1 MATQQK
7 TAKVNSGKTGN
18 DTPMMRQYMS
28 IKDQYPEA
36 IVMYRMGDFYEMF
49 FEDAILAADALDL
62 TLTSRN
68 KNAPD
73 PIPMCGIPHHASVGY
88 VSRLIE
94 QGFKVAI
101 CEQMEDPSK
110 VKGLVKREV
119 VRVITPGVILD
130 EENLDSKTNNYL
142 AAVLPLT
149 EGSDDNTLFAL
160 ACMDA
165 STNEFKGTQVMGAG
179 ALTGEVF
186 RLEPR
191 ELLVAE
197 SLTDQFTGLKTVLP
211 SCYITTIEDD
221 HFDTGRAMENL
232 MAVVG
237 EEEAT
242 LLLKEATLLGR
253 AAGAVVS
260 YIRATRPKDGL
271 PRTKFTHYSISDH
284 MVIDEATKA
293 HLELVQTCEGH
304 KKGSLLWLLDATQTP
319 MGARMLRQMIN
330 YPLSEADAI
339 RRRLARV
346 ELFFDDASFRQDTAE
361 ALDNIADI
369 ERIAARIGMN
379 AASPRDIGVLR
390 NSLFALTGLDDLL
403 TSCPAP
409 DSREI
414 LGGPL
419 DRAQDLTAAL
429 NTALVDEPPV
439 SRTDAGIFRVG
450 YNAALDDLVETVAS
464 AKDFIA
470 SLEARERART
480 GISSLKVSYN
490 KVFGY
495 FILVTKSNLK
505 NVPEDYIR
513 KQTLV
518 NGERFITPELEEWE
532 AKVLSADE
540 KRKSLEKEL
549 FDELLNNLVAHIPR
563 LLALSSRIAALDCA
577 CALATV
583 ARKYNYVM
591 PQINDKG
598 VIHIQEG
605 RHPLVETLFST
616 VPFVPNDITLDV
628 EDQRLMVI
636 TGPNMAGKS
645 TVMRQVAL
653 ITIMAQMGSFV
664 PAAAA
669 NISLTDRLFTRV
681 GASDNIAR
689 GASTFMVEMNETST
703 ILRSA
708 TRDSLVILDEVGRGT
723 STFDGLSIAWSV
735 GEYLHDAVQ
744 CKTMFA
750 THYHELVELA
760 NIKAHAANYHVA
772 AREYGEDV
780 VFLRK
785 LVEGGTSHSFGIQ
798 VAKMA
803 GLPELVVQ
811 RARDILTSLEQEEPK
826 TPTGK
831 VPQKAKQAPQL
842 DLFARPQPSEVE
854 RIIKEIDINR
864 ITPLEALSLL
874 TRLKDMIEH

>member
-1 MATQQK
+1 
-7 TAKVNSGKTGN
+7 
-18 DTPMMRQYMS
+18 MMRQYMS

-49 FEDAILAADALDL
+49 FEDAIVAAEALDL

-73 PIPMCGIPHHASVGY
+73 PIPMCGIPHHASVQY

-94 QGFKVAI
+94 QGFKVAV

-130 EENLDSKTNNYL
+130 EENLDSKTNNFL
-142 AAVLPLT
+142 AAVLPL
-149 EGSDDNTLFAL
+149 SDGDGDNTLYAL

-165 STNEFKGTQVMGAG
+165 STSEFKGTQVLGAG

-197 SLTDQFTGLKTVLP
+197 SLAQEFSKLKTVLP
-211 SCYITTIEDD
+211 DCYISAIEDAY
-221 HFDTGRAMENL
+221 FDTAAAVENL
-232 MAVVG
+232 NEVIG
-237 EEEAT
+237 ETDTQELFEESS
-242 LLLKEATLLGR
+242 LLGR

-260 YIRATRPKDGL
+260 YIRTTRPKDGL
-271 PRTKFTHYSISDH
+271 PRTKFTRYNITDH
-284 MVIDEATKA
+284 MVLDEATKS
-293 HLELVQTCEGH
+293 HLELVQTSDGH
-304 KKGSLLWLLDATQTP
+304 KKGSLLWLLDVTQTP
-319 MGARMLRQMIN
+319 MGARMLRHWIN
-330 YPLSEADAI
+330 YPLFDANAI
-339 RRRLARV
+339 RRRLTRV
-346 ELFFDDASFRQDTAE
+346 SLFFDDATFRNDTDE
-361 ALDNIADI
+361 FLDTIADM
-369 ERIAARIGMN
+369 ERISARIGMN

-390 NSLFALTGLDDLL
+390 NSLLALPNLDDLL

-409 DSREI
+409 DAADI

-419 DRAQDLTAAL
+419 DRAEDLCSAL
-429 NTALVDEPPV
+429 VEAMVDEPPV
-439 SRTDAGIFRVG
+439 SRSDAGIFKKG
-450 YNAALDDLVETVAS
+450 YNSTLDDLVETVSS

-505 NVPEDYIR
+505 NVPDDYIR

-532 AKVLSADE
+532 SKVLTADE

-549 FDELLNNLVAHIPR
+549 FEALLEKLQAHIPR
-563 LLALSSRIAALDCA
+563 ILSISSRIASLDCA
-577 CALATV
+577 CALAKV

-591 PQINDKG
+591 PLINEKG
-598 VIHIQEG
+598 IISIQEG
-605 RHPLVETLFST
+605 RHPLVETMFSK
-616 VPFVPNDITLDV
+616 VPFVPNDVRLDV
-628 EDQRLMVI
+628 DGERLMVI

-669 NISLTDRLFTRV
+669 DVSLTDRLFTRV

-760 NIKAHAANYHVA
+760 NMKSNAANYHVA
-772 AREYGEDV
+772 AREYGEEV

-811 RARDILTSLEQEEPK
+811 RARDILTSLEQDEPK

-831 VPQKAKQAPQL
+831 VPPKARHSPQL
-842 DLFARPQPSEVE
+842 DLFARPRPSEVE

-874 TRLKDMIEH
+874 TRLKDMIEPS

>member
-1 MATQQK
+1 
-7 TAKVNSGKTGN
+7 
-18 DTPMMRQYMS
+18 MMRQYMS

-49 FEDAILAADALDL
+49 FEDAIVAAEALDL

-142 AAVLPLT
+142 AAVLPL
-149 EGSDDNTLFAL
+149 SDDEGENKLYAL

-165 STNEFKGTQVMGAG
+165 STNEFKGTQVLGSG

-197 SLTDQFTGLKTVLP
+197 SLEAEFSKLKSVLP
-211 SCYITTIEDD
+211 SCFISAIEDA
-221 HFDTGRAMENL
+221 HFDTKKAVENL
-232 MAVVG
+232 NEVIG
-237 EEEAT
+237 ETETTALFT
-242 LLLKEATLLGR
+242 AASLLAR
-253 AAGAVVS
+253 AAGAVLS
-260 YIRATRPKDGL
+260 YIRATRPKEGL
-271 PRTKFTHYSISDH
+271 PRTMFTQYNIADH
-284 MVIDEATKA
+284 MVIDEATKS
-293 HLELVQTCEGH
+293 HLELVQTTDGH
-304 KKGSLLWLLDATQTP
+304 KKGSLLWLLDETQTP
-319 MGARMLRQMIN
+319 MGARMLRHWIN
-330 YPLSEADAI
+330 YPLFDAGAI

-346 ELFFDDASFRQDTAE
+346 ALFFDDATFRNDTATF
-361 ALDNIADI
+361 LDSIADI

-379 AASPRDIGVLR
+379 AATPRDIGVLR
-390 NSLFALTGLDDLL
+390 NSLLALPDLDDLL

-409 DSREI
+409 DAGDI

-419 DRAQDLTAAL
+419 DRATDLCDAL
-429 NTALVDEPPV
+429 VAALVDEPPV
-439 SRTDAGIFRVG
+439 SRNDAGIFKTG
-450 YNAALDDLVETVAS
+450 YNAALDDLVETVSS

-470 SLEARERART
+470 SLEARERKRT
-480 GISSLKVSYN
+480 GIGSLKVSYN

-505 NVPEDYIR
+505 SVPDDYIR

-532 AKVLSADE
+532 SRVLTADE

-549 FDELLNNLVAHIPR
+549 FETLVDNLQQHIPR
-563 LLALSSRIAALDCA
+563 ILAISSRIGALDCA
-577 CALATV
+577 CGLATV
-583 ARKYNYVM
+583 ARKYNYAM
-591 PQINDKG
+591 PHINDKG
-598 VIHIQEG
+598 VINIQEG
-605 RHPLVETLFST
+605 RHPLVETMFST
-616 VPFVPNDITLDV
+616 VPFVPNDVTLDV
-628 EDQRLMVI
+628 DGERLMVI

-653 ITIMAQMGSFV
+653 ITILAQIGSYV

-669 NISLTDRLFTRV
+669 DISLTDRLFTRV
-681 GASDNIAR
+681 GASDNIAK

-735 GEYLHDAVQ
+735 GEYLHDAVK

-760 NIKAHAANYHVA
+760 NIKSNAANYHVA
-772 AREYGEDV
+772 AREYGEEV

-874 TRLKDMIEH
+874 TRLKEMIE

>member
-1 MATQQK
+1 
-7 TAKVNSGKTGN
+7 
-18 DTPMMRQYMS
+18 
-28 IKDQYPEA
+28 
-36 IVMYRMGDFYEMF
+36 
-49 FEDAILAADALDL
+49 
-62 TLTSRN
+62 
-68 KNAPD
+68 
-73 PIPMCGIPHHASVGY
+73 
-88 VSRLIE
+88 
-94 QGFKVAI
+94 
-101 CEQMEDPSK
+101 
-110 VKGLVKREV
+110 
-119 VRVITPGVILD
+119 
-130 EENLDSKTNNYL
+130 
-142 AAVLPLT
+142 
-149 EGSDDNTLFAL
+149 
-160 ACMDA
+160 
-165 STNEFKGTQVMGAG
+165 
-179 ALTGEVF
+179 
-186 RLEPR
+186 
-191 ELLVAE
+191 
-197 SLTDQFTGLKTVLP
+197 
-211 SCYITTIEDD
+211 
-221 HFDTGRAMENL
+221 
-232 MAVVG
+232 
-237 EEEAT
+237 
-242 LLLKEATLLGR
+242 
-253 AAGAVVS
+253 
-260 YIRATRPKDGL
+260 
-271 PRTKFTHYSISDH
+271 
-284 MVIDEATKA
+284 
-293 HLELVQTCEGH
+293 
-304 KKGSLLWLLDATQTP
+304 
-319 MGARMLRQMIN
+319 MGARMLRHMIN

-390 NSLFALTGLDDLL
+390 NSLFALTEFDDLL

-419 DRAQDLTAAL
+419 DRAQDLSAAL
-429 NTALVDEPPV
+429 NAALVDEPPV

-450 YNAALDDLVETVAS
+450 YNATLDDLVETVSS

-505 NVPEDYIR
+505 NVPENYIR

-532 AKVLSADE
+532 TKVLSADE

-549 FDELLNNLVAHIPR
+549 FEELLNNLVAHIPR

-577 CALATV
+577 CSLATV
-583 ARKYNYVM
+583 ARRYNYVM
-591 PQINDKG
+591 PHINDKG
-598 VIHIQEG
+598 AIHIREG

-664 PAAAA
+664 PAAVA

-831 VPQKAKQAPQL
+831 VPQEAKQAPQL

-874 TRLKDMIEH
+874 TRLKDMMEH

>member
-1 MATQQK
+1 MAKAARKPKSTK
-7 TAKVNSGKTGN
+7 DAS

-49 FEDAILAADALDL
+49 FEDAVIAAEALDL

-73 PIPMCGIPHHASVGY
+73 PIPMCGIPHHASIGY

-94 QGFKVAI
+94 QGFKVAV

-142 AAVLPLT
+142 AAVLPLSEP
-149 EGSDDNTLFAL
+149 EGDNTLYAL

-165 STNEFKGTQVMGAG
+165 STNEFKGTQILGAG
-179 ALTGEVF
+179 ALTGELF

-191 ELLVAE
+191 ELLVPASVE
-197 SLTDQFTGLKTVLP
+197 NEFSKIKTVLP
-211 SCYITTIEDD
+211 ACFVSAIEDSL
-221 HFDTGRAMENL
+221 FDTDTGVTALNE
-232 MAVVG
+232 VIG
-237 EEEAT
+237 ETDTAELFRDAS
-242 LLLKEATLLGR
+242 LLGR
-253 AAGAVVS
+253 AAGAVIS
-260 YIRATRPKDGL
+260 YIRTTRPKEGL
-271 PRTKFTHYSISDH
+271 PRTAFTQYNIADH
-284 MVIDEATKA
+284 MVIDEATKS
-293 HLELVQTCEGH
+293 HLELVQTSDGN
-304 KKGSLLWLLDATQTP
+304 KRGSLLWLLDATRTA
-319 MGARMLRQMIN
+319 MGARMLRQWIN
-330 YPLSEADAI
+330 YPLFEAGAI
-339 RRRLARV
+339 RRRLSRV
-346 ELFFDDASFRQDTAE
+346 SLFFEDATFRQDTVE
-361 ALDNIADI
+361 ALSGIADI

-379 AASPRDIGVLR
+379 AATPRDIGVLR
-390 NSLFALTGLDDLL
+390 NSLFEVPGLDDLL
-403 TSCPAP
+403 TSCPSP
-409 DSREI
+409 DAEDI

-419 DRAQDLTAAL
+419 DRAEDLCAAL
-429 NTALVDEPPV
+429 QAALVDEPPV
-439 SRTDAGIFRVG
+439 SSTDAGIFKPG
-450 YNAALDDLVETVAS
+450 YNTALDDLVETVSS

-470 SLEARERART
+470 ALEARERKRT
-480 GISSLKVSYN
+480 GINSLKVSYN

-505 NVPEDYIR
+505 NVPDNYIR

-518 NGERFITPELEEWE
+518 NGERFITEELEEWE
-532 AKVLSADE
+532 SKVLTADE
-540 KRKSLEKEL
+540 KRKSLEKDL
-549 FDELLNNLVAHIPR
+549 FERLIEQLRAHIPR
-563 LLALSSRIAALDCA
+563 LLSLSARVAALDCA
-577 CALATV
+577 AALAHV
-583 ARKYNYVM
+583 ARKYDYAM
-591 PQINDKG
+591 PHINDKG
-598 VIHIQEG
+598 LIHIVDG
-605 RHPLVETLFST
+605 RHPLVETMFSE
-616 VPFVPNDITLDV
+616 VPFVPNDVQLDV
-628 EDQRLMVI
+628 DGERLMII

-653 ITIMAQMGSFV
+653 ITVMAQMGSFV
-664 PAAAA
+664 PAKAAD
-669 NISLTDRLFTRV
+669 ISLTDRLFTRV
-681 GASDNIAR
+681 GASDNIAK

-735 GEYLHDAVQ
+735 GEYLHDAVK

-760 NIKAHAANYHVA
+760 NLKSNAANYHVA
-772 AREYGEDV
+772 AREYGEEV

-831 VPQKAKQAPQL
+831 VPKQATHAP
-842 DLFARPQPSEVE
+842 
-854 RIIKEIDINR
+854 
-864 ITPLEALSLL
+864 
-874 TRLKDMIEH
+874 